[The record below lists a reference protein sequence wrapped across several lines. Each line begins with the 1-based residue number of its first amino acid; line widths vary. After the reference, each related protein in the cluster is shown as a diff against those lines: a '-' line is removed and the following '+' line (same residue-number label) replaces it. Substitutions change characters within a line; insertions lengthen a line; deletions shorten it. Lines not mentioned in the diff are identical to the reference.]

1 MAQSALGLAS
11 FALLAWLL
19 SENRRG
25 AVIKGVAAGL
35 AAQLAIGLLLVKLP
49 GSRYL
54 FLALNRGVVALED
67 ATAAGTSF
75 VFGYL
80 GGGPLPFAETRP
92 GASFILA
99 FQALPLVLVIAALSA
114 LLFYWR
120 ILPAVVS
127 AFAWALGKT
136 LAVGGALGVVVS
148 ANVFLGM
155 IESPLVIRPYLVQLT
170 RSELFTMM
178 TCGMAMI
185 AGTVMVVYAAV
196 LKGIVPDPIGQL
208 LTASLISVPASITVA
223 RLMVPETGVPTA
235 GEVTPP
241 AAYRSAMDAIARGT
255 ADGIQLLINI
265 IAFLIVLVALVAL
278 ANKLLALLPAGG
290 APLTLEAVLGYVM
303 APVAWLMGIPWAEA
317 GTAGSLLGKKIVLN
331 EFLAYLDLATLP
343 PGSLAERSKLI
354 MTYAL
359 CGFANFGSLAIMVG
373 GLGTL
378 APTRRSEVVSL
389 GPRAIVSGTLS
400 TCMTGAVIGI
410 LSAG

>member
-35 AAQLAIGLLLVKLP
+35 LAQLAIGLLLVKLP

-54 FLALNRGVVALED
+54 FLALNRGVVALQD
-67 ATAAGTSF
+67 ATATGTSF

-92 GASFILA
+92 GASFVLA
-99 FQALPLVLVIAALSA
+99 FQALPLVLVISALSA

-120 ILPAVVS
+120 ILPAVVR

-208 LTASLISVPASITVA
+208 LTASLISVPGSITVS

-241 AAYRSAMDAIARGT
+241 AAYRGAMDAIARGT

-278 ANKLLALLPAGG
+278 ANKLLALVPAGA

-331 EFLAYLDLATLP
+331 EFLAYLDLAALP

-359 CGFANFGSLAIMVG
+359 CGFANFGSLAIMIG

-410 LSAG
+410 LSAW

>member
-1 MAQSALGLAS
+1 MAQSAFGLAA
-11 FALLAWLL
+11 FAFLAWLL
-19 SENRRG
+19 SENRR
-25 AVIKGVAAGL
+25 AVALKGTAVGL
-35 AAQLAIGLLLVKLP
+35 AAQLALALLLVKLP
-49 GSRYL
+49 GAQYVFRL
-54 FLALNRGVVALED
+54 LDRLVVALEE

-75 VFGYL
+75 VFGYV
-80 GGGPLPFAETRP
+80 GGAPPPFAEVRP

-120 ILPAVVS
+120 VLPLVVRG
-127 AFAWALGKT
+127 FAWLLQKS
-136 LAVGGALGVVVS
+136 LAIGGALGVVVS

-155 IESPLVIRPYLVQLT
+155 IESPLLIRPYLVQLT

-278 ANKLLALLPAGG
+278 ANKLLALVPAG
-290 APLTLEAVLGYVM
+290 ATPLTLEAVLGYVM

-331 EFLAYLDLATLP
+331 EFLAYLDLAALP

-359 CGFANFGSLAIMVG
+359 CGFANFGSLAIMIG

-378 APTRRSEVVSL
+378 APARRSEVVSL

-410 LSAG
+410 LSAW